1 MCKRL
6 LCLTC
11 CILVLGL
18 ATVESADLFVHYKLD
33 EASGTVAADAS
44 GNGFDGIIN
53 GSTNWVDGTMGGALE
68 LTGSCNVTLPADV
81 MGLTS
86 VIGSVAFWMN
96 ADVPTGINTMFWA
109 GDNTT
114 GGGFGPENEMH
125 VHLESAVAD
134 IWIGGELS
142 FFAIADPNVHLHSD
156 PAKGEEPGIPPVSPI
171 LLGDLNW
178 HHAAAT
184 WDGDNGSMK
193 LFVDGLLVM
202 EKVYSFKPYDLT
214 NIFLG
219 QMGGGNRTYVGKLD
233 DVRIYSNALSDEE
246 VLFIYENQDVYVND
260 SPAAKPQ
267 EFVLNQNYPNPF
279 NPTTTLSYQLAKN
292 SDVLLTIYN
301 QTGQKVR
308 TLVQEKQGSG
318 FQSINW
324 DGRDDAGQQS
334 SSGIYLYRLQ
344 VDNQVQTRKLML
356 VKQIVSERK
365 LLIRNFAVIARRFL
379 RQAQDKFCRSN
390 LLKSKGIASLQQ
402 SSQGGILSH
411 LSIFPLQNAE
421 ERIYLMP
428 DYRRAFALG
437 GTFLFTVV
445 KFDRRPLLTSDLSRR
460 MQRRAWEIVQINSI

>member
-6 LCLTC
+6 ICLTF
-11 CILVLGL
+11 CILVLDF
-18 ATVESADLFVHYKLD
+18 ATGASADLLVHYKLD
-33 EASGTVAADAS
+33 ETSGAVAADAS
-44 GNGFDGIIN
+44 GNGFDGTIN
-53 GSTNWVDGTMGGALE
+53 GSPSWVAGNLGGALE
-68 LTGSCNVTLPADV
+68 FTGTDNITLPADV
-81 MGLTS
+81 MALTS

-96 ADVPTGINTMFWA
+96 ADVPTGIYTMFWA

-134 IWIGGELS
+134 VWIGGELS

-156 PAKGEEPGIPPVSPI
+156 PAKGEEPGTLPVSPT

-178 HHAAAT
+178 HHVAAT

-193 LFVDGLLVM
+193 LFIDGLLIM
-202 EKVYSFKPYDLT
+202 EKVYSFIPYELT

-219 QMGGGNRTYVGKLD
+219 QMGGGNRTYVGMLD
-233 DVRIYSNALSDEE
+233 DVRIYSNVLSEEE
-246 VLFIYENQDVYVND
+246 VFFLFENQDVYVND

-279 NPTTTLSYQLAKN
+279 NPTTTISYQLAKN

-318 FQSINW
+318 FQFINW
-324 DGRDDAGQQS
+324 DGRDDAGQQL

-344 VDNQVQTRKLML
+344 VDNKVQTRKLML
-356 VKQIVSERK
+356 MK
-365 LLIRNFAVIARRFL
+365 
-379 RQAQDKFCRSN
+379 
-390 LLKSKGIASLQQ
+390 
-402 SSQGGILSH
+402 
-411 LSIFPLQNAE
+411 
-421 ERIYLMP
+421 
-428 DYRRAFALG
+428 
-437 GTFLFTVV
+437 
-445 KFDRRPLLTSDLSRR
+445 
-460 MQRRAWEIVQINSI
+460 